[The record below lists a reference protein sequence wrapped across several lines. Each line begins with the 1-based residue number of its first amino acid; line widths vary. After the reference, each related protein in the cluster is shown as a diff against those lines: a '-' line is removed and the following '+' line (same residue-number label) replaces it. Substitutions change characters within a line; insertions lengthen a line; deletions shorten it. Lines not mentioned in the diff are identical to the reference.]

1 MMKIFVTGGT
11 GFIGVH
17 TVQLLAEK
25 GHDLML
31 LARNPDKLHLTAGLK
46 RQIRFVCGDLTGL
59 DGWKKKLTNFRPEV
73 LLHMAWEG
81 LPDYGIKMCKANF
94 DYGVSMFILAGE
106 AGCKSVMSLGS
117 CWEYAD
123 KHGRLTENAKID
135 STKIFPAFK
144 NSLRIAGEAISN
156 EYKMKFYWPR
166 LFFVYGPGQRD
177 TSLIPSVISAI
188 RHGGVPDI
196 KKPANRN
203 DFIYVTDVADALV
216 KILQEKPD
224 GIVYNIGSGYPTPV
238 SKIVS
243 HVYTAMGHENKN
255 ALEESACIVGE
266 DFCAD
271 ISRIKRDIGW
281 VPKFSC
287 ADGIK
292 ETVQYYTN

>member
-1 MMKIFVTGGT
+1 MKIFVTGGT

-31 LARNPDKLHLTAGLK
+31 LLRNPDKLYLIAGLK
-46 RQIRFVCGDLTGL
+46 RQIRFVCGDLTSL
-59 DGWKKKLTNFRPEV
+59 DGWKKELTNFRPEV

-123 KHGRLTENAKID
+123 KQGELTENAGID
-135 STKIFPAFK
+135 TTKIFPAFK

-177 TSLIPSVISAI
+177 TSLIPSVISAV
-188 RHGGVPDI
+188 RQGLVPDI

-203 DFIYVTDVADALV
+203 DFIYVKDVADALV

-224 GIVYNIGSGYPTPV
+224 GIVYNVGSGFPTSV
-238 SKIVS
+238 SEIIS
-243 HVYTAMGHENKN
+243 HVYTAMGYENKYV
-255 ALEESACIVGE
+255 LEARACIVGE

-287 ADGIK
+287 ANGIK